1 MHYSIQRGFCQMY
14 RQEIKNKQRK
24 LKRKYRRIKRA
35 AMCVG
40 ILSLAM
46 SILSC
51 LAVPMKA
58 IGFGYGLFF
67 AIMFMGMAV
76 ISELF
81 AQALED

>member
-1 MHYSIQRGFCQMY
+1 
-14 RQEIKNKQRK
+14 
-24 LKRKYRRIKRA
+24 
-35 AMCVG
+35 MCVG